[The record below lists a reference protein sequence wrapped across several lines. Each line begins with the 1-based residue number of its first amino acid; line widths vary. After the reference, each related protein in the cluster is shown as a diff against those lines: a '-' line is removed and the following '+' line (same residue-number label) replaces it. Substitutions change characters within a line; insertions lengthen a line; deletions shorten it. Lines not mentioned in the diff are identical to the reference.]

1 MTIATAE
8 PIPSFRKRSKA
19 KIWLR
24 TGILAIFATIFGI
37 SLYRDIAAGNFM
49 WLVGLGVFLVCLP
62 IGFAMRKI
70 VPMQVHLGPQAIT
83 MSFDKIYFALILIL
97 VIGKA
102 VTGKLLHQVMWSD
115 VLICAILG
123 LMVGR
128 LSGICLRV
136 HGLKQEHGFL
146 ASQEEEPR
154 AAEG

>member
-8 PIPSFRKRSKA
+8 LAPSFRKRSRA

-24 TGILAIFATIFGI
+24 TGILAVFATIFGI
-37 SLYRDIAAGNFM
+37 SLYRDVAAGRFM

-62 IGFAMRKI
+62 IGFEMRKI

-102 VTGKLLHQVMWSD
+102 VAGKLLHQVMWSD

-123 LMVGR
+123 LMMGR

-136 HGLKQEHGFL
+136 RGLKREHGFL
-146 ASQEEEPR
+146 AHKT
-154 AAEG
+154 

>member
-1 MTIATAE
+1 MTIANTE
-8 PIPSFRKRSKA
+8 VVPSFRKRSRA

-49 WLVGLGVFLVCLP
+49 WLVGLSVFLVCLP
-62 IGFAMRKI
+62 IGFEMRKI
-70 VPMQVHLGPQAIT
+70 VPMQVHLGSKAIT

-102 VTGKLLHQVMWSD
+102 VTGKLLHHAMWSD

-136 HGLKQEHGFL
+136 RGLKREHDFL
-146 ASQEEEPR
+146 RKNKRASVT
-154 AAEG
+154 

>member
-8 PIPSFRKRSKA
+8 PAPSFRRRSRA

-24 TGILAIFATIFGI
+24 TGILAVFAMIFGI
-37 SLYRDIAAGNFM
+37 TLYRDIAAGNFM

-62 IGFAMRKI
+62 IGFQMRKI
-70 VPMQVHLGPQAIT
+70 VPMQVHLGSQAVT
-83 MSFDKIYFALILIL
+83 MSFDKVYFALILAL

-123 LMVGR
+123 LMIGR

-136 HGLKQEHGFL
+136 RGLKREHGFL
-146 ASQEEEPR
+146 PDGA
-154 AAEG
+154 

>member
-8 PIPSFRKRSKA
+8 SAPSFRKRSRA

-24 TGILAIFATIFGI
+24 TGILAIFAAIFGI

-62 IGFAMRKI
+62 IGFQMRKI
-70 VPMQVHLGPQAIT
+70 VPMQVHLGSQAIT
-83 MSFDKIYFALILIL
+83 MSFDKVYFALILIL
-97 VIGKA
+97 VVGKA

-123 LMVGR
+123 LMIGR

-136 HGLKQEHGFL
+136 RGLKREHGFIPGD
-146 ASQEEEPR
+146 A
-154 AAEG
+154 

>member
-8 PIPSFRKRSKA
+8 PAPSFRKRSRA

-24 TGILAIFATIFGI
+24 TGILAVFATIFGI
-37 SLYRDIAAGNFM
+37 TLYRDIAAGSFM
-49 WLVGLGVFLVCLP
+49 WLVGLGVFLICLP
-62 IGFAMRKI
+62 IGYQMRKI
-70 VPMQVHLGPQAIT
+70 VPMQVHLGSQAIT
-83 MSFDKIYFALILIL
+83 MSFDKIYFALILLL

-102 VTGKLLHQVMWSD
+102 VTGQLLHQVMWSD

-136 HGLKQEHGFL
+136 RGLKREHGFL
-146 ASQEEEPR
+146 AHTT
-154 AAEG
+154 

>member
-1 MTIATAE
+1 MSIATAE
-8 PIPSFRKRSKA
+8 PVPSNRKRSKA

-24 TGILAIFATIFGI
+24 TGILAIFVTIFGI
-37 SLYRDIAAGNFM
+37 SLYRDIAAGQFM
-49 WLVGLGVFLVCLP
+49 WLIGLGVFLVCLP
-62 IGFAMRKI
+62 VGFEMRKI
-70 VPMQVHLGPQAIT
+70 VPMQVHLGSEAIT

-102 VTGKLLHQVMWSD
+102 VTGKLLHQVTWSD

-136 HGLKQEHGFL
+136 HGLKREHGFI
-146 ASQEEEPR
+146 PNR
-154 AAEG
+154 T

>member
-1 MTIATAE
+1 MTIATTESA
-8 PIPSFRKRSKA
+8 PSFRKRSRA

-24 TGILAIFATIFGI
+24 TGILTVFATIFGI
-37 SLYRDIAAGNFM
+37 SLYRDIAAGHFM
-49 WLVGLGVFLVCLP
+49 WLIGIGVFLVCLP
-62 IGFAMRKI
+62 IGFEMRKI
-70 VPMQVHLGPQAIT
+70 VPMQVHLGAQAVT
-83 MSFDKIYFALILIL
+83 MSFDKIYFALILLL

-136 HGLKQEHGFL
+136 RGLKRQHGFI
-146 ASQEEEPR
+146 PNR
-154 AAEG
+154 A